1 MLTFEFLYGG
11 YIAIYLINS
20 VEKAMFLLFTSLPA
34 WYYICDAGYDQHSTA
49 VSLATRAIHLMVF
62 LNDPWF

>member
-20 VEKAMFLLFTSLPA
+20 VEKAMFYDSLPYRPDITSVTQA
-34 WYYICDAGYDQHSTA
+34 MINTA
-49 VSLATRAIHLMVF
+49 LQF
-62 LNDPWF
+62 L